1 VPDVIE
7 AVLSTYRD
15 LRQPGEHFIDAVRR
29 IGLTPSRK
37 PRQPATRGSRRR
49 SAGLKP

>member
-29 IGLTPSRK
+29 IGLDPSSRSRK
-37 PRQPATRGSRRR
+37 AARHPA
-49 SAGLKP
+49 AEEEEALA